1 MKFILNDENLI
12 IEELGE
18 NELIVSG
25 TINYYKAK
33 VEYND
38 TWKNLNIIAKLI
50 KHNELV
56 GIEKPV
62 LLNSISYDVNLDG
75 TYLIGFVGYDLNE
88 NNEKTY
94 QISTPLKT
102 IIFTKGAGQIKT
114 DNKVVPSAS
123 EWELYIAQIQEM
135 LKNSGG
141 GAGGVVEETDP
152 TVPQHVKNIT
162 EQDIEKWNNGTG
174 GTGGTSDYN
183 DVKKKPKINEIELE
197 GNKTLDELG
206 IQPKGDYAS
215 KEELANKASIKDMTN
230 YIEEHKEE
238 LGGPAG
244 AVIQEE
250 EPTDDTVIWVDPN
263 EEGKVFEE
271 ETFKKE
277 METYCA
283 NYIDTQITQA
293 IGGVY

>member
-38 TWKNLNIIAKLI
+38 TWKNLNIVAKLI

-94 QISTPLKT
+94 QISTPLKP

-114 DNKVVPSAS
+114 ANKVVPSAS

-135 LKNSGG
+135 LKNNGGSGTGG
-141 GAGGVVEETDP
+141 GAIDDVRVDGVSVVENRIA
-152 TVPQHVKNIT
+152 NIDLR
-162 EQDIEKWNNGTG
+162 QRVIDIL
-174 GTGGTSDYN
+174 
-183 DVKKKPKINEIELE
+183 IEYDLLR
-197 GNKTLDELG
+197 LDELSEEQIQALNEMTCEIDENGELVISYDEEILPISFALESANLVVTSNINALFG
-206 IQPKGDYAS
+206 INTNG
-215 KEELANKASIKDMTN
+215 ELEVSYESN
-230 YIEEHKEE
+230 
-238 LGGPAG
+238 
-244 AVIQEE
+244 
-250 EPTDDTVIWVDPN
+250 
-263 EEGKVFEE
+263 
-271 ETFKKE
+271 
-277 METYCA
+277 
-283 NYIDTQITQA
+283 
-293 IGGVY
+293 